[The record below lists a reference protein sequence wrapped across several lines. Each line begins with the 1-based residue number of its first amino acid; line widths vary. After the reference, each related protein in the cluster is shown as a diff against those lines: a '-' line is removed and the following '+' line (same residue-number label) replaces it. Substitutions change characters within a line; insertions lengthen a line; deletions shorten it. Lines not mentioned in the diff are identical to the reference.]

1 MAARRPVRSTNCTAA
16 ATFGPIEPAANV
28 PAFSSSGRDL
38 GELALL
44 RRPPALVHA
53 VDVGGHHEQVGVDL
67 PGEQLAG
74 QVLVDH
80 RLDAREHPFAPGLE
94 GRRDAAAAGADHD
107 GLVLQQPL
115 DGPELEDPL
124 GER

>member
-16 ATFGPIEPAANV
+16 ATFGPMDPAANV
-28 PAFSSSGRDL
+28 PRLQLLGRDL

-44 RRPPALVHA
+44 GRAPALVHA

-74 QVLVDH
+74 EVLVDH
-80 RLDAREHPFAPGLE
+80 RLDAR
-94 GRRDAAAAGADHD
+94 
-107 GLVLQQPL
+107 
-115 DGPELEDPL
+115 
-124 GER
+124 